1 MQFLKRV
8 ECYDMRGIPVLHPR
22 TGAVGV
28 RLGLKG
34 PSGSRMPQG
43 VFRVAR
49 AVAFAARRGGK
60 RDTHEALRAPHH
72 LTSIRILSLPLQ
84 GYTTYKRRRTVRW
97 LGSRIWRA
105 ADIVET
111 RVMSGSATGLRLY
124 SNVPTGGV
132 LHVR

>member
-72 LTSIRILSLPLQ
+72 LTSIRILFLYRATQPTSAAARCVGWDHAFGALQ
-84 GYTTYKRRRTVRW
+84 I
-97 LGSRIWRA
+97 S
-105 ADIVET
+105 
-111 RVMSGSATGLRLY
+111 LRLE
-124 SNVPTGGV
+124 S
-132 LHVR
+132 